1 MRTKLNGIL
10 TLLLALIVQVSFAQE
25 KTITGMVT
33 DQSNLPLPGVNIVVQ
48 GTTNGTQTDFDGNY
62 SIKASTG
69 QTLIFT
75 YIGQKKTSAAITS
88 SNSINVKMEEDAQA
102 LEEVVVTALG
112 IKSKPRELSYSVQ
125 SVDADQIKNSNEVNI
140 ASALSSKAAGVQVT
154 ASSGS
159 VGASANIRVRGST
172 SINRNN
178 SPLFVVDGVPIDN
191 SSSLN
196 ATGGTDNSNRGIDIN
211 QNDIAS
217 INILKGVAAQ
227 TLYGLRAANGVI
239 IITTKTGKSGK
250 PKVTITSNVAFT
262 KASSFPELQKEYAQG
277 RPVGGVPTWRGP
289 DTFEGFSWGPA
300 ISSLEFDGDSS
311 YPYDNGGRLV
321 PTGTGNGIPARAYD
335 NLSFFKTGILS
346 DLNVSVSGGTD
357 KIKYFVS
364 GGKMDQTGI
373 SPTEK
378 FGRKSFRANISAD
391 LSEKLTLSASGTFV
405 NSGGRRV
412 QRGSNISGIMLGLLR
427 TTPTFDNGNGLTAG
441 AAASNEASFVAPDGS
456 QRSYRA
462 GIYDNPYW
470 TVAKNPSLDDVNR
483 FIGNMQLEYTVN
495 DWLTLRGTY
504 GYDRFTDSRR
514 LGIDVGSATDANGSV
529 VTRNESNEDIST
541 QVLALISKDISE
553 KMTFGATLGVDQ
565 YRKRNNI
572 RRTDGF
578 GLTIPGFFHV
588 SNSASQTNQELFDQ
602 KELKAFLSQITFGYN
617 NLFFANAAFRN
628 DWSST
633 LPKDNNDFQSYS
645 IGASFIFSEL
655 IADSDWFNYG
665 KLRGSWGVTGNDA
678 DTFSTDTYY
687 GAGSAGGDGF
697 IDNNVFPLFS
707 SVAFERSSLLGND
720 QIRPEETTEWEVG
733 AEFKFFNNRLTLDV
747 TYYDKETV
755 DQIIQVSQPAT
766 TGYTNR
772 TINAGVIS
780 NNGWEISSTINPVR
794 TENFNWDLNVNFTK
808 SENVVEELVEG
819 IEPILLNGFTS
830 TSSRAVPGE
839 SYGAIFGSRWLRDE
853 NGNQLVDDNGIALA
867 DPTSGVIGDPIPDFT
882 LGLRNTIS
890 YKNLS
895 LTALVDYREGG
906 DVWCGTCGITDY
918 FGVSKKTGELRNQ
931 SYVVQGIRQSDG
943 QPNTTSVAYADPAG
957 GLGANRWVRYGFGGV
972 AEDNVYDGS
981 FIKLRELALTYSL
994 PTKLISKVGLDAFSL
1009 TAAGRNLW
1017 VKTDY
1022 PGIDPETNLTGDSNG
1037 IGLDYFNQPQTESYS
1052 LAIRVSF

>member
-1 MRTKLNGIL
+1 MKTKGNGIL
-10 TLLLALIVQVSFAQE
+10 TLLLAFVVHLTFAQE
-25 KTITGMVT
+25 KTISGTVT
-33 DQSNLPLPGVNIVVQ
+33 DQDGLPLPGVNIVVI
-48 GTTNGTQTDFDGNY
+48 GTTNGTQTDFDGLY
-62 SIKASTG
+62 TIKGSPG
-69 QTLIFT
+69 QNLLFT
-75 YIGQKKTSAAITS
+75 YVGQKDSQKLIGS
-88 SNSINVKMEEDAQA
+88 SSIINIQMTEDAQA
-102 LEEVVVTALG
+102 LQEVVVTALG

-125 SVDADQIKNSNEVNI
+125 TVEAGQIENSNEVNI

-178 SPLFVVDGVPIDN
+178 SPLFVIDGVPIDN
-191 SSSLN
+191 SSSGN
-196 ATGGTDNSNRGIDIN
+196 GTGGTDNSNRGIDIN

-217 INILKGVAAQ
+217 ISILKGVAAQ

-239 IITTKTGKSGK
+239 LITTKSGKSGK
-250 PKVTITSNVAFT
+250 PKVVVTSNVAFT
-262 KASSFPELQKEYAQG
+262 RASNFPELQNEYAQG
-277 RPVGGVPTWRGP
+277 RAVEGVRTWRGP

-311 YPYDNGGRLV
+311 YPYDSNGRLV
-321 PTGTGNGIPARAYD
+321 PTGTGNGNPAKAYD

-346 DLNVSVSGGTD
+346 DLNVSISGGTESV
-357 KIKYFVS
+357 KYFVS

-391 LSEKLTLSASGTFV
+391 LSEKLTLSASGTYV

-441 AAASNEASFVAPDGS
+441 EAASTESTYVAPDGS

-470 TVAKNPSLDDVNR
+470 TVAKNPSFDDVNR
-483 FIGNMQLEYTVN
+483 FIGNLQFEYTAT
-495 DWLTLRGTY
+495 DWLTFRGTY
-504 GYDRFTDSRR
+504 GYDRFTDSR
-514 LGIDVGSATDANGSV
+514 LQGIDIGSATDSNGQV
-529 VTRNESNEDIST
+529 ITRDESNEDIST
-541 QVLALISKDISE
+541 QLLAIVNKDFSE
-553 KMTFGATLGVDQ
+553 KTSFGATVGVDQ

-588 SNSASQTNQELFDQ
+588 SNSASQTNLELFDQ
-602 KELKAFLSQITFGYN
+602 KELKAFLSQVTFGYDN
-617 NLFFANAAFRN
+617 MLFANASFRN

-633 LPKDNNDFQSYS
+633 LPADNNSFQSYS
-645 IGASFIFSEL
+645 IGTSFVFSEL
-655 IADSDWFNYG
+655 LNDSQWFNYG
-665 KLRGSWGVTGNDA
+665 KLRGSYGKTGNDA
-678 DTFSTDTYY
+678 DTFATNTYY
-687 GAGSAGGDGF
+687 QAGSVGGDGF
-697 IDNNVFPLFS
+697 IDPNVFPLFS
-707 SVAFERSSLLGND
+707 SVAFERSSLLGNSEL
-720 QIRPEETTEWEVG
+720 RPEETTEWEVG
-733 AEFKFFNNRLTLDV
+733 AEFKFFQSRLTLDV
-747 TYYDKETV
+747 TYYDKETK

-780 NNGWEISSTINPVR
+780 NNGWEISSTINPIR
-794 TENFNWDLNVNFTK
+794 SENFNWDLNVNFTK
-808 SENVVEELVEG
+808 YENVVESLVDG

-853 NGNQLVDDNGIALA
+853 NGNQLVDDDGLAIA

-882 LGLRNTIS
+882 LGLRNTFS

-895 LTALVDYREGG
+895 LTALIDYREGG
-906 DVWCGTCGITDY
+906 DVWCGTCGILDY
-918 FGVSKKTGELRNQ
+918 FGVSKTTGELRNG
-931 SYVVQGIRQSDG
+931 SYVVDGIRQSDG
-943 QPNTTSVAYADPAG
+943 QPNTTAVAYADPAG

-972 AEDNVYDGS
+972 AEDYVYDGS
-981 FIKLRELALTYSL
+981 FIKLREVALTYSL
-994 PTKLISKVGLDAFSL
+994 PTELISKIGLDSFSL

-1017 VKTDY
+1017 VQTDY

-1037 IGLDYFNQPQTESYS
+1037 IGLDYFNQPQTQSYS

>member
-1 MRTKLNGIL
+1 MKTKQRGIL
-10 TLLLALIVQVSFAQE
+10 TLLLAFIVHLSFAQQ
-25 KTITGMVT
+25 KTISGTVT
-33 DQSNLPLPGVNIVVQ
+33 DKDGLPLPGVNILVK
-48 GTTNGTQTDFDGNY
+48 GTTNGTQTGFDGEY
-62 SIKASTG
+62 SISGNVG
-69 QTLIFT
+69 QILIYT
-75 YIGQKKTSAAITS
+75 YLGQKSTNRTIGA
-88 SNSINVKMEEDAQA
+88 NSTINVQMEEDAEA
-102 LEEVVVTALG
+102 LQEVVVTALG

-125 SVDADQIKNSNEVNI
+125 SVDAEQIENSNEVNI

-191 SSSLN
+191 SSSGN
-196 ATGGTDNSNRGIDIN
+196 GTGGTDNSNRGIDIN

-239 IITTKTGKSGK
+239 IITTKSGKSGK

-262 KASSFPELQKEYAQG
+262 NASNFPELQKKYAQG
-277 RPVGGVPTWRGP
+277 RPDGGVPIWRGP
-289 DTFEGFSWGPA
+289 DTFEGFSWGPE
-300 ISSLEFDGDSS
+300 ISSLEFDGSD
-311 YPYDNGGRLV
+311 YPYDQGGRLV
-321 PTGTGNGIPARAYD
+321 PAGTGNGIPAKAYD
-335 NLSFFKTGILS
+335 NLTFFKTGILS
-346 DLNVSVSGGTD
+346 DINVSVSGGTE

-364 GGKMDQTGI
+364 GGKLDQTGI

-378 FGRKSFRANISAD
+378 FGRKSFRSNISAD
-391 LSEKLTLSASGTFV
+391 LSEKVTLSASGTFV

-441 AAASNEASFVAPDGS
+441 EAASEESTYVAPDGS

-470 TVAKNPSLDDVNR
+470 TVAKNPSFDDVNR
-483 FIGNMQLEYTVN
+483 FIGNIQLDYDVN
-495 DWLTLRGTY
+495 DWLTLRGSY
-504 GYDRFTDSRR
+504 GYDRFTDSRT
-514 LGIDVGSATDANGSV
+514 LGVDIGSASDANGNV
-529 VTRNESNEDIST
+529 VTRDESNEDISA
-541 QVLALISKDISE
+541 QFLALINTEINE
-553 KMTFGATLGVDQ
+553 KVTFGATLGVDQ
-565 YRKRNNI
+565 YRNRGKV

-588 SNSASQTNQELFDQ
+588 SNSASQTNQEIFSQ
-602 KELKAFLSQITFGYN
+602 KELKAFLSQVTFGYDN
-617 NLFFANAAFRN
+617 ILFANAAFRN

-633 LPKDNNDFQSYS
+633 LPKDDNSFQSYS
-645 IGASFIFSEL
+645 IGTSFVFSEL
-655 IADSDWFNYG
+655 INESNWFNYG
-665 KLRGSWGVTGNDA
+665 KLRASWGVTGNDA
-678 DTFSTDTYY
+678 NIFATDTYY
-687 GAGSAGGDGF
+687 QAGSIGGDGF

-707 SVAFERSSLLGND
+707 SVAFERSSLLGNNGLK
-720 QIRPEETTEWEVG
+720 PEKTTEWEVG

-747 TYYDKETV
+747 TYYDKETK

-766 TGYTNR
+766 TGFTNR
-772 TINAGVIS
+772 TVNAGVIS
-780 NNGWEISSTINPVR
+780 NNGWEISSTINPIR
-794 TENFNWDLNVNFTK
+794 SENFNWDMNVNFTK
-808 SENVVEELVEG
+808 YENVVEELVEG

-853 NGNQLVDDNGIALA
+853 NGNQLVDDNGLAIA

-882 LGLRNTIS
+882 LGIRNTFS

-895 LTALVDYREGG
+895 LTALVDYRKGG
-906 DVWCGTCGITDY
+906 DVWCGTCGILDY
-918 FGVSKKTGELRNQ
+918 FGVSKNTGELRDQ
-931 SYVVQGIRQSDG
+931 SYVVQGVRQSDG
-943 QPNTTSVAYADPAG
+943 QPNTTSVPYADPAG

-972 AEDNVYDGS
+972 AEDYVYDGS
-981 FIKLRELALTYSL
+981 FIKLREIALTYSI
-994 PTKLISKVGLDAFSL
+994 PTEIISKIGLDSFSL

-1017 VKTDY
+1017 VNTDY

-1037 IGLDYFNQPQTESYS
+1037 IGLDYFNQPQTQSYS
-1052 LAIRVSF
+1052 LAIKVSF